1 MPCKCALYTSTIKTM
16 LSVIQILPVQINS
29 LQIWLKEIVIFL
41 GTLSDLHYTHK
52 YHMNTHVFKQYLLCM
67 FIAFCTRSVFVGI
80 FLKDD
85 K

>member
-1 MPCKCALYTSTIKTM
+1 MCIVYKHNKNNVVCYTDFACWF
-16 LSVIQILPVQINS
+16 NS
-29 LQIWLKEIVIFL
+29 LQMWLVQVVIFL

-85 K
+85 R